1 MICFLVLIVMRDP
14 SFHNVKL
21 LIIVPKDLE
30 KNYLFLTY
38 YKSVNIGGQILKF
51 THVRRLW

>member
-51 THVRRLW
+51 THVRRL